1 MKPGNWPGRA
11 PGSMR
16 AANRAGERCVAVRLR
31 LAAGVIVRLMPG
43 CASNPVRVVGD
54 GVFERLSGEMAE
66 YRNQHV
72 VPVLSLQHFTDQRGQ
87 VWSYDKTNGR
97 TWSAIPEE
105 TGFITHFYSFER
117 EDGTMDTTIEK
128 LIGQIEAAAANG
140 YEKLAAG
147 EMIKGSDRE
156 AFAQFAGLMV
166 SRTPTQRRIA
176 AKIYALGMGVH
187 LAATGQH
194 EDAFKSMVERMRKDG
209 LEVRD
214 ADLPTLRESM
224 SDLSEFEVAIPKELT
239 LRSLELADVLTRVF
253 LDMKWSL
260 WRPGGHYF
268 ITCDNPVVRNVDEKT
283 VHAIMGDDGY
293 MNKTA
298 QVTLPLSP
306 RMMVCMMWDKGW
318 SWPVEMPREY
328 VKAQNLHRA
337 FNAENCLYAHLE
349 DKRVLR
355 LAQKYKDQRPDMDGG
370 TFGGSK
376 GFGSVV
382 VPRRRPKRDS

>member
-1 MKPGNWPGRA
+1 MKPGNGPGRA

-31 LAAGVIVRLMPG
+31 LPAGIIVRLMPG

-54 GVFERLSGEMAE
+54 GAFERLSGEMAE

-72 VPVLSLQHFTDQRGQ
+72 VPGPSLQHFTDQRGQ

-166 SRTPTQRRIA
+166 WRTPTQRRIA
-176 AKIYALGMGVH
+176 AKIYAWR
-187 LAATGQH
+187 TGG
-194 EDAFKSMVERMRKDG
+194 ASGRDG
-209 LEVRD
+209 
-214 ADLPTLRESM
+214 
-224 SDLSEFEVAIPKELT
+224 
-239 LRSLELADVLTRVF
+239 
-253 LDMKWSL
+253 
-260 WRPGGHYF
+260 
-268 ITCDNPVVRNVDEKT
+268 
-283 VHAIMGDDGY
+283 
-293 MNKTA
+293 TA
-298 QVTLPLSP
+298 
-306 RMMVCMMWDKGW
+306 
-318 SWPVEMPREY
+318 
-328 VKAQNLHRA
+328 
-337 FNAENCLYAHLE
+337 
-349 DKRVLR
+349 
-355 LAQKYKDQRPDMDGG
+355 
-370 TFGGSK
+370 
-376 GFGSVV
+376 
-382 VPRRRPKRDS
+382 